1 MKQPIIF
8 DIETDGFNPT
18 KVHCLVLQ
26 KDGEEISFVG
36 RDIPKGI
43 DLLADNL
50 VVGHNVIKYDLPVL
64 KRLYDYSH
72 NPELVHDTLCL
83 SRLIYPD
90 IANSV
95 DFKLL
100 ANNHIDKS
108 VVGRH
113 SLKAWGQRLKFYKGD
128 FAEVHDFK
136 EFNKDM
142 LDYCI
147 QDVKLTSLLY
157 KKLLEKGFS
166 KESIELEHEVA
177 NILKIQEDK
186 GFGFDISKAQDLHA
200 KLLGKTHDLKLALEQ
215 SFPDWQVDLG
225 EFIPKVNNKKLGYKK
240 GVAIRKSKTV
250 KFNPSSRQQI
260 SNRLMTL
267 KDWKPKKF
275 SETGLPIVD
284 EETLE
289 HLNYPEAKQLNE
301 YLLIEKRLGM
311 LSDGKNAWLKV
322 VKDGRIHCNYITNI
336 TTGRMSC
343 RSPNLQQV
351 PSINSPYGKECR
363 ELFIPTSG
371 YVMVGAD
378 ASGIEARSLGHY
390 IYNYK
395 GGVGYVDLILN
406 GDIHTYNQKNLGLK
420 SRALAKTILY
430 AVLYGASSRRVH
442 EILDCSMEEAKEVL
456 QKFNKVLPFL
466 QELKEDI
473 LSKLEDQGYIRAIDK
488 RILTIRSQH
497 SALNALNQSC
507 AAIIMKKALTILWE
521 KLKDKDAFVV
531 ANIHDEFQI
540 EARPEI
546 ADEVGKIAV
555 DSIIEAGLHFRLR
568 VPLGAEYR
576 VGKNWAE
583 TH

>member
-26 KDGEEISFVG
+26 KDGKEISFVG

-43 DLLADNL
+43 DMLADNL

-128 FAEVHDFK
+128 YAEVHDFK
-136 EFNKDM
+136 EFNEDM
-142 LDYCI
+142 LEYCI

-177 NILKIQEDK
+177 NILKLQEDK
-186 GFGFDISKAQDLHA
+186 GFGFDVNKAQELHSI
-200 KLLGKTHDLKLALEQ
+200 LLGRTHDLRLSLEQ
-215 SFPDWQVDLG
+215 RFPDWQVDLG

-240 GVAIRKSKTV
+240 GVAVRKSKTM

-260 SNRLMTL
+260 SNRLMEL
-267 KDWKPKKF
+267 RDWKPKKF

-289 HLNYPEAKQLNE
+289 HLDYPEAKELNE

-311 LSDGKNAWLKV
+311 LSDGKHAWLKV
-322 VKDGRIHCNYITNI
+322 VKDGRIHSNYITNI

-363 ELFIPTSG
+363 ELFVPTSG

-390 IYNYK
+390 IYNYT
-395 GGVGYVDLILN
+395 GGQGYVDLILN

-420 SRALAKTILY
+420 SRSLAKTILY

-456 QKFNKVLPFL
+456 NKFNKVLPFL
-466 QELKEDI
+466 QELKYDI
-473 LSKLEDQGYIRAIDK
+473 IDKLETVGYLKAIDK

-507 AAIIMKKALTILWE
+507 AAIIMKKALIILWN
-521 KLKDKDAFVV
+521 KLKGKDAFVV

-540 EARPEI
+540 EARPDI
-546 ADEVGKIAV
+546 AEEVGKIAV
-555 DSIIEAGLHFRLR
+555 DSIIEAGEHFRLR

>member
-8 DIETDGFNPT
+8 DIETDGLNPS

-26 KDGEEISFVG
+26 KDGKEISFIG

-50 VVGHNVIKYDLPVL
+50 IVGHNVIKYDLPVL
-64 KRLYDYSH
+64 KRLYSYDHS
-72 NPELVHDTLCL
+72 PDLVHDTLCL

-95 DFKLL
+95 DYKLL
-100 ANNHIDKS
+100 ASDRIERS
-108 VVGRH
+108 TVGRH
-113 SLKAWGQRLKFYKGD
+113 SLKAWGQRLNFHKGD
-128 FAEVHDFK
+128 FAEINTFDIFTPA
-136 EFNKDM
+136 M
-142 LDYCI
+142 LEYCI

-157 KKLLEKGFS
+157 TKLLEKGFS

-177 NILKIQEDK
+177 NILKLQEDK
-186 GFGFDISKAQDLHA
+186 GFGFDELKAQQLHA
-200 KLLGKTHDLKLALEQ
+200 TLLGRTHDLKLSLENR
-215 SFPDWQVDLG
+215 FPDWQVDLG
-225 EFIPKVNNKKLGYKK
+225 EFVPKVNNKKLGYKK
-240 GVAIRKSKTV
+240 GVAIRKSKTM
-250 KFNPSSRQQI
+250 KFNPSSRQHI
-260 SNRLMTL
+260 SNRLMEL
-267 KDWKPKKF
+267 RNWKPKKF

-284 EETLE
+284 EETLD
-289 HLNYPEAKQLNE
+289 HLDYPEAKELNE

-322 VKDGRIHCNYITNI
+322 VNKGRIHSNYITNI

-363 ELFIPTSG
+363 ELFIPSKG

-390 IYNYK
+390 IYNYT
-395 GGVGYVDLILN
+395 GGKEYVDLILN

-430 AVLYGASSRRVH
+430 AVLYGASARRVH
-442 EILDCSMEEAKEVL
+442 EILDCSMSEANKVL
-456 QKFNKVLPFL
+456 EKFYRVLPFL
-466 QELKEDI
+466 QEIKEDI
-473 LSKLEDQGYIRAIDK
+473 IGKLEAFGYIKGIDK

-507 AAIIMKKALTILWE
+507 AAIIMKKALTILWD

-540 EARPEI
+540 EAKPEI

-555 DSIIEAGLHFRLR
+555 DSIVQAGEHFNLR

-576 VGKNWAE
+576 VGKSWAE

>member
-26 KDGEEISFVG
+26 KDGKEISFVG

>member
-8 DIETDGFNPT
+8 DIETDGLNPS

-26 KDGEEISFVG
+26 KDGKEISFIG

-50 VVGHNVIKYDLPVL
+50 IVGHNVIKYDLPVL
-64 KRLYDYSH
+64 KRLYSYDHS
-72 NPELVHDTLCL
+72 PDLVHDTLCL

-95 DFKLL
+95 DYKLL
-100 ANNHIDKS
+100 ASDRIERS
-108 VVGRH
+108 TVGRH
-113 SLKAWGQRLKFYKGD
+113 SLKAWGQRLNFHKGD
-128 FAEVHDFK
+128 FAEINTFDTFTPA
-136 EFNKDM
+136 M
-142 LDYCI
+142 LEYCI

-157 KKLLEKGFS
+157 TKLLEKGFS
-166 KESIELEHEVA
+166 KESIELEHEIA
-177 NILKIQEDK
+177 NILKLQEDK
-186 GFGFDISKAQDLHA
+186 GFGFDELKAQQLHA
-200 KLLGKTHDLKLALEQ
+200 TLLGRTHDLKLSLENR
-215 SFPDWQVDLG
+215 FPDWQVDLG
-225 EFIPKVNNKKLGYKK
+225 EFVPKVNNKKLGYKK
-240 GVAIRKSKTV
+240 GVAIRKSKTM
-250 KFNPSSRQQI
+250 KFNPSSRQHI
-260 SNRLMTL
+260 SNRLMEL
-267 KDWKPKKF
+267 RNWKPKKF

-284 EETLE
+284 EETLD
-289 HLNYPEAKQLNE
+289 HLDYPEAKELNE

-322 VKDGRIHCNYITNI
+322 VNKGRIHSNYITNI

-363 ELFIPTSG
+363 ELFIPSKG

-390 IYNYK
+390 IYNYT
-395 GGVGYVDLILN
+395 GGKEYVDLILN

-430 AVLYGASSRRVH
+430 AVLYGASARRVH
-442 EILDCSMEEAKEVL
+442 EILDCSMSEANKVL
-456 QKFNKVLPFL
+456 EKFYRVLPFL
-466 QELKEDI
+466 QEIKEDI
-473 LSKLEDQGYIRAIDK
+473 IGKLEAFGYIKGIDK

-507 AAIIMKKALTILWE
+507 AAIIMKKALTILWD

-540 EARPEI
+540 EAKPEI

-555 DSIIEAGLHFRLR
+555 DSIVQAGEHFNLR

-576 VGKNWAE
+576 VGKSWAE

>member
-8 DIETDGFNPT
+8 DIETDGLNPS

-26 KDGEEISFVG
+26 KDGKEISFIG

-50 VVGHNVIKYDLPVL
+50 IVGHNVIKYDLPVL
-64 KRLYDYSH
+64 KRLYSYDHS
-72 NPELVHDTLCL
+72 PDLVHDTLCL

-95 DFKLL
+95 DYKLL
-100 ANNHIDKS
+100 ASDRIERS
-108 VVGRH
+108 TVGRH
-113 SLKAWGQRLKFYKGD
+113 SLKAWGQRLNFHKGD
-128 FAEVHDFK
+128 FAEINTFDTFTPA
-136 EFNKDM
+136 M
-142 LDYCI
+142 LEYCI

-157 KKLLEKGFS
+157 TKLLEKGFS
-166 KESIELEHEVA
+166 KESIELEHEIA
-177 NILKIQEDK
+177 NILKLQEDK
-186 GFGFDISKAQDLHA
+186 GFGFDELKAQQLHA
-200 KLLGKTHDLKLALEQ
+200 TLLGRTHDLKLSLENR
-215 SFPDWQVDLG
+215 FPDWQVDLG
-225 EFIPKVNNKKLGYKK
+225 EFVPKVNNKKLGYKK
-240 GVAIRKSKTV
+240 GVAIRKSKTM
-250 KFNPSSRQQI
+250 KFNPSSRQHI
-260 SNRLMTL
+260 SNRLMEL
-267 KDWKPKKF
+267 RNWKPKKF

-284 EETLE
+284 EETLD
-289 HLNYPEAKQLNE
+289 HLDYPEAKELNE

-322 VKDGRIHCNYITNI
+322 VNKGRIHSNYITNI

-363 ELFIPTSG
+363 ELFIPSKG
-371 YVMVGAD
+371 YVMVGVD

-390 IYNYK
+390 IYNYT
-395 GGVGYVDLILN
+395 GGKEYVDLILN

-430 AVLYGASSRRVH
+430 AVLYGASARRVH
-442 EILDCSMEEAKEVL
+442 EILDCSMSEANKVL
-456 QKFNKVLPFL
+456 EKFYRVLPFL
-466 QELKEDI
+466 QEIKEDI
-473 LSKLEDQGYIRAIDK
+473 IGKLEAFGYIKGIDK

-507 AAIIMKKALTILWE
+507 AAIIMKKALTILWD

-540 EARPEI
+540 EAKPEI

-555 DSIIEAGLHFRLR
+555 DSIVQAGEHFNLR

-576 VGKNWAE
+576 VGKSWAE

>member
-1 MKQPIIF
+1 MKTPIIF

-26 KDGEEISFVG
+26 KDGKEISFIG

-43 DLLADNL
+43 EMLADNL
-50 VVGHNVIKYDLPVL
+50 IVGHNVIKYDLPVL
-64 KRLYDYSH
+64 KRLYDYTH

-128 FAEVHDFK
+128 YAEINDFLN
-136 EFNKDM
+136 FNKDM
-142 LDYCI
+142 LDYCV

-157 KKLLEKGFS
+157 KKLIEKGFS
-166 KESIELEHEVA
+166 KESVELEHEVA
-177 NILKIQEDK
+177 NILKLQEDK
-186 GFGFDISKAQDLHA
+186 GFGFDVSRAQDLHS
-200 KLLGKTHDLKLALEQ
+200 KLQGRSHDLKLSLENRI
-215 SFPDWQVDLG
+215 PDWQVDLG

-240 GVAIRKSKTV
+240 GVAIRKSKTM

-260 SNRLMTL
+260 SNRLIEL
-267 KDWKPKKF
+267 RNWKPKKF

-284 EETLE
+284 EEVLG
-289 HLNYPEAKQLNE
+289 HLDYPEARELNE

-322 VKDGRIHCNYITNI
+322 VKDGRVHTSYITNI

-363 ELFIPTSG
+363 ELFIPSKG

-390 IYNYK
+390 IYNYT
-395 GGVGYVDLILN
+395 GGKEYVDLILN

-420 SRALAKTILY
+420 ERSLAKTILY
-430 AVLYGASSRRVH
+430 AVLYGASARRVS
-442 EILDCSMEEAKEVL
+442 EILDCDMHEAKIVL
-456 QKFNKVLPFL
+456 EKFYKVLPFL
-466 QELKEDI
+466 YEIKSDI
-473 LSKLEDQGYIRAIDK
+473 FHKVETKGYLIAIDK

-507 AAIIMKKALTILWE
+507 AAIIMKKALVILWD
-521 KLKDKDAFVV
+521 KLKDIDAFVV

-540 EARPEI
+540 EARPDV
-546 ADEVGKIAV
+546 ADDVGKLAV
-555 DSIIEAGLHFRLR
+555 ESIKEAGEHFNLR

>member
-8 DIETDGFNPT
+8 DIETDGLNPS

-26 KDGEEISFVG
+26 KDGKEISFIG

-50 VVGHNVIKYDLPVL
+50 IVGHNVIKYDLPVL
-64 KRLYDYSH
+64 KRLYSYDHS
-72 NPELVHDTLCL
+72 PDLVHDTLCL

-95 DFKLL
+95 DYKLL
-100 ANNHIDKS
+100 ASDRIERS
-108 VVGRH
+108 TVGRH
-113 SLKAWGQRLKFYKGD
+113 SLKAWGQRLNFHKGD
-128 FAEVHDFK
+128 FAEINTFDTFTPA
-136 EFNKDM
+136 M
-142 LDYCI
+142 LEYCI

-157 KKLLEKGFS
+157 SKLLEKGFS

-177 NILKIQEDK
+177 NILKLQEDK
-186 GFGFDISKAQDLHA
+186 GFGFDELKAQQLHA
-200 KLLGKTHDLKLALEQ
+200 TLLGRTHDLKLSLENR
-215 SFPDWQVDLG
+215 FPDWQVDLG
-225 EFIPKVNNKKLGYKK
+225 EFVPKVNNKKLGYKK
-240 GVAIRKSKTV
+240 GVAIRKSKTM
-250 KFNPSSRQQI
+250 KFNPSSRQHI
-260 SNRLMTL
+260 SNRLMEL
-267 KDWKPKKF
+267 RNWKPKKF

-284 EETLE
+284 EETLD
-289 HLNYPEAKQLNE
+289 HLDYPEAKELNE

-322 VKDGRIHCNYITNI
+322 VNKGRIHSNYITNI

-363 ELFIPTSG
+363 ELFIPSKG

-390 IYNYK
+390 IYNYT
-395 GGVGYVDLILN
+395 GGKEYVDLILN

-430 AVLYGASSRRVH
+430 AVLYGASARRVH
-442 EILDCSMEEAKEVL
+442 EILDCSMSEANKVL
-456 QKFNKVLPFL
+456 EKFYRVLPFL
-466 QELKEDI
+466 QEIKEDI
-473 LSKLEDQGYIRAIDK
+473 IGKLEAFGYIKGIDK

-507 AAIIMKKALTILWE
+507 AAIIMKKALTILWD

-540 EARPEI
+540 EAKPEI
-546 ADEVGKIAV
+546 SDEVGKIAV
-555 DSIIEAGLHFRLR
+555 DSIVQAGEHFNLR

-576 VGKNWAE
+576 VGKSWAE

>member
-8 DIETDGFNPT
+8 DIETDGLNPS

-26 KDGEEISFVG
+26 KDGKEISFIG

-50 VVGHNVIKYDLPVL
+50 IVGHNVIKYDLPVL
-64 KRLYDYSH
+64 KRLYSYDHS
-72 NPELVHDTLCL
+72 PDLVHDTLCL

-95 DFKLL
+95 DYKLL
-100 ANNHIDKS
+100 ASDRIERS
-108 VVGRH
+108 TVGRH
-113 SLKAWGQRLKFYKGD
+113 SLKAWGQRLNFHKGD
-128 FAEVHDFK
+128 FAEINTFDTFTPA
-136 EFNKDM
+136 M
-142 LDYCI
+142 LEYCI

-157 KKLLEKGFS
+157 TKLLEKGFS
-166 KESIELEHEVA
+166 KESIELEHEIA
-177 NILKIQEDK
+177 NILKLQEDK
-186 GFGFDISKAQDLHA
+186 GFGFDELKAQELHA
-200 KLLGKTHDLKLALEQ
+200 TLLGRTHDLKLSLENR
-215 SFPDWQVDLG
+215 FPDWQVDLG
-225 EFIPKVNNKKLGYKK
+225 EFVPKVNNKKLGYKK
-240 GVAIRKSKTV
+240 GVAIRKSKTM
-250 KFNPSSRQQI
+250 KFNPSSRQHI
-260 SNRLMTL
+260 SNRLMEL
-267 KDWKPKKF
+267 RNWKPKKF

-284 EETLE
+284 EETLD
-289 HLNYPEAKQLNE
+289 HLDYPEAKELNE

-322 VKDGRIHCNYITNI
+322 VNKGRIHSNYITNI

-363 ELFIPTSG
+363 ELFIPSKG

-390 IYNYK
+390 IYNYT
-395 GGVGYVDLILN
+395 GGKEYVDLILN

-430 AVLYGASSRRVH
+430 AVLYGASARRVH
-442 EILDCSMEEAKEVL
+442 EILDCSMSEANKVL
-456 QKFNKVLPFL
+456 EKFYRVLPFL
-466 QELKEDI
+466 QEIKEDI
-473 LSKLEDQGYIRAIDK
+473 IGKLEAFGYIKGIDK

-507 AAIIMKKALTILWE
+507 AAIIMKKALTILWD

-540 EARPEI
+540 EAKPEI

-555 DSIIEAGLHFRLR
+555 DSIVQAGEHFNLR

-576 VGKNWAE
+576 VGKSWAE

>member
-18 KVHCLVLQ
+18 KVHCLVMQ

-64 KRLYDYSH
+64 KRLYNYTHS
-72 NPELVHDTLCL
+72 PELVHDTLCL

-90 IANSV
+90 IANSI

-100 ANNHIDKS
+100 ASDRIEKTS
-108 VVGRH
+108 VGKH
-113 SLKAWGQRLKFYKGD
+113 SLKAWGQRLNFHKGD
-128 FAEVHDFK
+128 FAEINNFDK
-136 EFNKDM
+136 YTPAM
-142 LDYCI
+142 LEYCI

-157 KKLLEKGFS
+157 KKLLQKGFS
-166 KESIELEHEVA
+166 KESIDLEHEVA
-177 NILKIQEDK
+177 NILKQQEEK
-186 GFGFDISKAQDLHA
+186 GMGFDIPKGQELHS
-200 KLLGKTHDLKLALEQ
+200 KLLGRTHDLRLSLENR
-215 SFPDWQVDLG
+215 FPDWKVDLG

-240 GVAIRKSKTV
+240 GVPIRKSKTM

-260 SNRLMTL
+260 SNRLMEL
-267 KDWKPKKF
+267 RNWKPKKF

-284 EETLE
+284 EEVLD
-289 HLNYPEAKQLNE
+289 HLDYPEAKELNE

-311 LSDGKNAWLKV
+311 LSDGKHAWLKV
-322 VKDGRIHCNYITNI
+322 VKNGRIHTNYITNI
-336 TTGRMSC
+336 TTGRMSS
-343 RSPNLQQV
+343 RSPNLQQI

-363 ELFIPTSG
+363 ELFIPTKG

-378 ASGIEARSLGHY
+378 ASSLEARCLGHY
-390 IYNYK
+390 IKNYT
-395 GGVGYVDLILN
+395 GGESYCDLILN
-406 GDIHTYNQKNLGLK
+406 GDIHSYNQKNLGLK

-430 AVLYGASSRRVH
+430 AVLYGASARRVH
-442 EILDCSMEEAKEVL
+442 EILDCSMQEAKEVL
-456 QKFNKVLPFL
+456 ERFYKVLPFL
-466 QELKEDI
+466 YEIKGDI
-473 LSKLEDQGYIRAIDK
+473 ICKLEDHGYIRALDK

-497 SALNALNQSC
+497 SSLNALIQSC
-507 AAIIMKKALTILWE
+507 GAIIMKKALTILWDN
-521 KLKDKDAFVV
+521 LKNKDAFVV

-540 EARPEI
+540 ESRPEI

-555 DSIIEAGLHFRLR
+555 NSIIQAGEHFKLR